1 MSGFMDSRPAVKIAV
16 GIFVFTALLL
26 FAGSLFLVGQRGGY
40 FAPQHLLR
48 AFFTDVSGLR
58 AGAPVRVAGVTAG
71 RVSRIQLPTLSERRV
86 LVELDVTADA
96 LDSLRRDSVAR
107 VGTLGFMGDKFVEI
121 SVGSARKPRLLPGA
135 TIAAEESTDFGALI
149 GQGERVLRHAERL
162 GASLERGEGALPW
175 LVNDPESKRLLV
187 EALGSVRAAG
197 ASAQRL
203 AASLERGDGVLPWLV
218 NDPDSKRLLAETL
231 GSLHSSAR
239 AAERLAASFEH
250 GGGALPWLLND
261 PESKQ
266 QIAQAL
272 DAIRGVATAIQ
283 HGDGAVSWLIRD
295 PASRRF
301 VEDLGRT
308 AETLAALTK
317 EVKEG
322 RGLAHALIYD
332 PEGGKMLK
340 RASQAVEEVRSLL
353 QAIES
358 GDGAI
363 AALLFDPESR
373 QLVEN
378 LQKTSRHLE
387 EITGKIA
394 RGEGT
399 LGALLADPTVYE
411 DLTTLLEGAERS
423 WILRW
428 GIRHTLKAGQKARN
442 EKTPPGAN
450 ER

>member
-40 FAPQHLLR
+40 FAGQHRLR

-218 NDPDSKRLLAETL
+218 NDP
-231 GSLHSSAR
+231 
-239 AAERLAASFEH
+239 
-250 GGGALPWLLND
+250 
-261 PESKQ
+261 ESKQ

-308 AETLAALTK
+308 AETLAALTR

-332 PEGGKMLK
+332 PEGGKMLE

-387 EITGKIA
+387 AITGKIA

>member
-1 MSGFMDSRPAVKIAV
+1 MSGFMESRPGVKIAV
-16 GIFVFTALLL
+16 GLFVFTALLF
-26 FAGSLFLVGQRGGY
+26 FAGSLFFFGQRGGY
-40 FAPQHLLR
+40 FAGQHRLR

-58 AGAPVRVAGVTAG
+58 PGAPVRVAGVTAG
-71 RVSRIQLPTLSERRV
+71 RVSRIQLPTPSERRV
-86 LVELDVTADA
+86 LVELEVTADA
-96 LDSLRRDSVAR
+96 LESLRRDSVAR
-107 VGTLGFMGDKFVEI
+107 VGALGFMGNKFVEI
-121 SVGSARKPRLLPGA
+121 SVGSAREPRLPPGA
-135 TIAAEESTDFGALI
+135 TIGAAESADFGTLI
-149 GQGERVLRHAERL
+149 GQGERVLGHAERL

-187 EALGSVRAAG
+187 EALGSVRVAG

-203 AASLERGDGVLPWLV
+203 AASLERGDGALPWLV
-218 NDPDSKRLLAETL
+218 NNPDSKRLLAETL

-239 AAERLAASFEH
+239 SAERLAASFER

-266 QIAQAL
+266 RIAETL
-272 DAIRGVATAIQ
+272 DAVRGVATAVER
-283 HGDGAVSWLIRD
+283 GEGAVSWLIRD

-308 AETLAALTK
+308 AETLAVLSR

-322 RGLAHALIYD
+322 RG
-332 PEGGKMLK
+332 
-340 RASQAVEEVRSLL
+340 
-353 QAIES
+353 
-358 GDGAI
+358 GAI
-363 AALLFDPESR
+363 AALLFDPASR

-378 LQKTSRHLE
+378 LTETSRHLE

-428 GIRHTLKAGQKARN
+428 GIRHTLKAGQKARS
-442 EKTPPGAN
+442 ERTPTGAN

>member
-1 MSGFMDSRPAVKIAV
+1 MSGLMDSRPAVKIAV

-40 FAPQHLLR
+40 FAEQHRLR

-58 AGAPVRVAGVTAG
+58 AGAPIRVAGVTAG
-71 RVSRIQLPTLSERRV
+71 RVSRIQLPTQSERRV

-96 LDSLRRDSVAR
+96 LASLRRDSVAR
-107 VGTLGFMGDKFVEI
+107 VGTLGFMGDKLVEI
-121 SVGSARKPRLLPGA
+121 SVGSAREPRLLPGA

-175 LVNDPESKRLLV
+175 LVNDPESKR
-187 EALGSVRAAG
+187 
-197 ASAQRL
+197 
-203 AASLERGDGVLPWLV
+203 
-218 NDPDSKRLLAETL
+218 
-231 GSLHSSAR
+231 
-239 AAERLAASFEH
+239 
-250 GGGALPWLLND
+250 
-261 PESKQ
+261 

-295 PASRRF
+295 PASRQF

-308 AETLAALTK
+308 AETLAALTR

-332 PEGGKMLK
+332 PDGGKMLE

-353 QAIES
+353 QTIES

-378 LQKTSRHLE
+378 LQRTSRHLE

-411 DLTTLLEGAERS
+411 NLTTLLEGAERS

-442 EKTPPGAN
+442 EKIPPGAN